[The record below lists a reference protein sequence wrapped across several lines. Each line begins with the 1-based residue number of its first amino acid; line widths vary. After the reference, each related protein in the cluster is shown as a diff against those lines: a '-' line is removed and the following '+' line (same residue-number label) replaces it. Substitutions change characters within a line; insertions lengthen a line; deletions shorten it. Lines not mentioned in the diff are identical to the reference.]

1 MLAGDATGSEVVP
14 REGSRASAFYE
25 SAAGS
30 ARIMTLAHF
39 PDDVLPLLQ
48 LEGLA
53 IYEAISF
60 LDCTDLVEMGCYDG
74 RALEIARFTGVRYLG
89 VDLDAEAVATLRE
102 RITREKL
109 SGMARALVADV
120 LRHPEWDRDL
130 IGAKPLYVLPFNLL
144 GNFRDVQPFLKSL
157 SATGGAAMITVFS
170 DSYQATEVRRAYYT
184 RCGVHSLANRP
195 TEDGGV
201 LFTGDN
207 GFYSRSYSKAAFRR
221 LLIDSDITPVRM
233 KSNNL
238 AHCATVLLG
247 PDGQA

>member
-1 MLAGDATGSEVVP
+1 MLAEDAADSDVILHD
-14 REGSRASAFYE
+14 SRASAFYE
-25 SAAGS
+25 TAAAS

-60 LDCTDLVEMGCYDG
+60 LDCTDLVELGCYDG

-89 VDLDAEAVATLRE
+89 VDLDADAVATLRD
-102 RITREKL
+102 RIVREKL
-109 SGMARALVADV
+109 TGIARTLVADV
-120 LRHPEWDRDL
+120 LDHREWDREL
-130 IGAKPLYVLPFNLL
+130 VGTRPLYVLPFNLL
-144 GNFRDVQPFLKSL
+144 GNFRDANQFLESL
-157 SATGGAAMITVFS
+157 SATGGAAIITVFS
-170 DSYQATEVRRAYYT
+170 DSYQATEVRRAYYS
-184 RCGVHSLANRP
+184 RCEVRNLAHRP

-207 GFYSRSYSKAAFRR
+207 GFYSRSYSKAAFHR
-221 LLIDSDITPVRM
+221 LLVDSDITPVRM

-247 PDGQA
+247 SNGQT